1 MNTCLMLTLHA
12 LNFHLVSLLLCMVC
26 LVAGSQLLSSV
37 YWIVRILTLSLTV
50 LLSPQIWLGVV
61 LKKLY
66 SLYNPDSTFL
76 TSICLDLLTRVLIC
90 CFPILIRTSANH
102 LLLISSIVLLI
113 GLVIRFVN
121 TLTY

>member
-1 MNTCLMLTLHA
+1 MLILSELT
-12 LNFHLVSLLLCMVC
+12 FHLVFLLLCMVC
-26 LVAGSQLLSSV
+26 LVAGNQLLSSV
-37 YWIVRILTLSLTV
+37 YWIVKIFTLSLTV

-66 SLYNPDSTFL
+66 NLYNPDSTFL

-90 CFPILIRTSANH
+90 CFPTLIRISANH
-102 LLLISSIVLLI
+102 SLLISLIVILV

-121 TLTY
+121 TLIC